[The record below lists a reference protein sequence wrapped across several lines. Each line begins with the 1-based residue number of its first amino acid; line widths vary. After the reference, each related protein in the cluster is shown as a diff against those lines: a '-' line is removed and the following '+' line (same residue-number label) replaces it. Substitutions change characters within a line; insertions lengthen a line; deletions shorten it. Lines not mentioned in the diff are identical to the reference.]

1 MTEPNFPT
9 EFLQITEHKKADA
22 SVLLEI
28 KLNNPKKLNVLNLD
42 MILSLNEQ
50 LSLWEKRKELSAVF
64 IHSSGEK
71 AFCAGGDVA
80 QMYSMMLSSKKEN
93 KDPSLSVKPFFK
105 TEYETNYKLY
115 NFPKPVVLW
124 GDGIVM
130 GGGMGLFMSSS
141 HSILTEN
148 SLLSMPE
155 ISIGFFPDVGA
166 SYFLNQIPKGIGL
179 YLALTACRL
188 NAVEAAYLNLSP
200 WIYPYREKQNVFDFL
215 LNTSFTEKKD
225 FDEQF
230 KKCYKK
236 PDFLEEQENWIKHF
250 EQEIRKAL
258 EYKDIK
264 SFYKNFSSMLK
275 EDKKWEQNRK
285 SFLKGSPSSLAIIFE
300 QLKRAKGEKNLKSL
314 FEMELSIALH
324 VARNSDF
331 SEGVR
336 AMLVEKDRR
345 PQWRPGTV
353 EDLELSKIQDYFK
366 PFESW
371 DCFLDL

>member
-1 MTEPNFPT
+1 MIELNFPT
-9 EFLQITEHKKADA
+9 EFLQITEHKKPDDTI
-22 SVLLEI
+22 LLEI

-42 MILSLNEQ
+42 IILSLNEQ
-50 LSLWEKRKELSAVF
+50 LTRWEKREELSTVF
-64 IHSSGEK
+64 IHSSGDK
-71 AFCAGGDVA
+71 AFCAGGDVS
-80 QMYSMMLSSKKEN
+80 QMYSKILSSKKEN
-93 KDPSLSVKPFFK
+93 KDTSLAVKPFFK

-166 SYFLNQIPKGIGL
+166 SYFLNQVPKGIGL

-188 NAVEAAYLNLSP
+188 NAVEAAYLHLSP
-200 WIYPYREKQNVFDFL
+200 WAYPHREKQNVFDFL
-215 LNTSFTEKKD
+215 LNTSFKD
-225 FDEQF
+225 KDNFEEQF
-230 KKCYKK
+230 KKYYKE
-236 PDFLEEQENWIKHF
+236 PEFLKEQDNWIKHF
-250 EQEIRKAL
+250 EKDIIKTL

-264 SFYKNFSSMLK
+264 SFYKNFSSIEK

-285 SFLKGSPSSLAIIFE
+285 NFLRGSPSSLALIFE
-300 QLKRAKGEKNLKSL
+300 QLKRSKNEKNLKSL

-324 VARNSDF
+324 VARSFDF

-336 AMLVEKDRR
+336 AMLIDKDKK
-345 PQWRPGTV
+345 PQWQPSRV
-353 EDLELSKIQDYFK
+353 EDLDLSKIQNHFK

-371 DCFLDL
+371 SCFLDL